1 MWNTIILLKGTL
13 KTSPS
18 YYKDF
23 EHGDTIYGLNS
34 EPEELA
40 RFSIDEKDKALKELS
55 KHKCT
60 YIKGAEIVYIE
71 EYALQYCNCDED
83 GDLIDGSDYDLA
95 ENDWI
100 LES

>member
-13 KTSPS
+13 KTSLS
-18 YYKDF
+18 YFKDF
-23 EHGDTIYGLNS
+23 EYGDTIYGLNS

-40 RFSIDEKDKALKELS
+40 RFSIGEKDKALKELS

-60 YIKGAEIVYIE
+60 YAKGAEIVYIE

-83 GDLIDGSDYDLA
+83 GDLICGSDYDLA
-95 ENDWI
+95 ENN
-100 LES
+100 